1 MASTSNNKKKTHIC
15 LAVGIIALVLLAA
28 VGIVFFLCFR
38 NSSGEN
44 GQTTTGAGQTEA
56 AYTETEHDGTEDDQ
70 EEGTELRE
78 TSAAESHTLAGADNQ
93 TGPAPQYTEQVRA
106 EAPYE
111 HWLAAAVL
119 TGISM
124 NSPEFQLEGIYIA
137 SETDAGS
144 PMDSQGVYVTY
155 TADGTERCVYSRPLR
170 QGRTEEPGTRD
181 IEVGGF
187 GMATYEEVSPDSM
200 DRSVFQEASIEDINT
215 LIEQLGRVTVFD
227 N

>member
-1 MASTSNNKKKTHIC
+1 
-15 LAVGIIALVLLAA
+15 
-28 VGIVFFLCFR
+28 
-38 NSSGEN
+38 
-44 GQTTTGAGQTEA
+44 
-56 AYTETEHDGTEDDQ
+56 
-70 EEGTELRE
+70 
-78 TSAAESHTLAGADNQ
+78 
-93 TGPAPQYTEQVRA
+93 
-106 EAPYE
+106 
-111 HWLAAAVL
+111 
-119 TGISM
+119 M

-187 GMATYEEVSPDSM
+187 GMAAYEEVSPDGM